1 MYYLEFAKISHSEFL
16 AFTQSYDILGRPV
29 PECFVK
35 NISKISKH
43 QWLPRML
50 FVLLVIALVTAFKGW
65 LYEYFI
71 PGWNNY

>member
-1 MYYLEFAKISHSEFL
+1 MYYLEFSKISHSEFL

-35 NISKISKH
+35 NISKISKL

-50 FVLLVIALVTAFKGW
+50 FVLLVIALVTAFKAD
-65 LYEYFI
+65 YMECFI
-71 PGWNNY
+71 PG